1 MWSNDHDKRVEAR
14 ARTEWIFFANET
26 WKCIQLLLLS
36 HVCLIEFWCIGKGMT
51 IHPRKLMTD
60 PVEKHFGNGRQMV
73 AGSRSGMTTSQWIT
87 ADTHATLA
95 VEANYA
101 AIGNNSGAGV
111 FQTRNKRL

>member
-1 MWSNDHDKRVEAR
+1 MR
-14 ARTEWIFFANET
+14 AESETRTEWKTFADKT

-36 HVCLIEFWCIGKGMT
+36 HVCLIEFWCIGKGVT

-60 PVEKHFGNGRQMV
+60 PVEKHFGNGRQIM
-73 AGSRSGMTTSQWIT
+73 AGSRSGMTTSQWTT

-101 AIGNNSGAGV
+101 VIGNNSGARA
-111 FQTRNKRL
+111 FQTRSERF